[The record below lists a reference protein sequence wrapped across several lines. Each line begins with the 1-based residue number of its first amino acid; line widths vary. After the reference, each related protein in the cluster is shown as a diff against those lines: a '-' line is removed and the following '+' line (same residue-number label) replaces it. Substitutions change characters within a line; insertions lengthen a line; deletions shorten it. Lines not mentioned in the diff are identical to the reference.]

1 MGMISSERERAFL
14 EAEMSVFSED
24 EFTEYFVDGCDVG
37 GVPIM
42 ISSDYVELIELVKL
56 YLIEATK
63 QPSVVELLVTYWI
76 PIVQLLIVLIGAIA
90 GLYKYYST
98 KNKEINEKM
107 LSEVYAPLYQYFVK
121 QELYCFITG
130 FKRDINEAPI
140 IELTSKK
147 SKQTFSFGGE
157 NHGEI
162 KSETSTQIV
171 LGLNRQEF
179 LKVLESINIGLASKE
194 LYTLLNMY
202 KVLIHFEGMSNK
214 TSEAFLN
221 AAIMK
226 VDVEN
231 ALRAEIIKGYEHY
244 HKKLKLEKI
253 TSSGFHKI
261 KNGYIEFNYEV
272 DQEVK
277 NKLINEIKEN
287 PDKYE

>member
-1 MGMISSERERAFL
+1 MTGS
-14 EAEMSVFSED
+14 
-24 EFTEYFVDGCDVG
+24 TEYA
-37 GVPIM
+37 
-42 ISSDYVELIELVKL
+42 ELIELIRT
-56 YLIEATK
+56 YLIQATK
-63 QPSVVELLVTYWI
+63 QQNIVEVFISYWI
-76 PIVQLLIVLIGAIA
+76 PIIQLLIVLFGAIA

-121 QELYCFITG
+121 QELYCFITN

-140 IELTSKK
+140 IELTSK
-147 SKQTFSFGGE
+147 STKQTFSFGG
-157 NHGEI
+157 NDHGKV
-162 KSETSTQIV
+162 KSEISTQVV
-171 LGLNRQEF
+171 LGLNREEF

-202 KVLIHFEGMSNK
+202 KVLIHFEGMSDK

-221 AAIMK
+221 ATIMK

-244 HKKLKLEKI
+244 HKKLKLDKI
-253 TSSGFHKI
+253 TSSGFYRI
-261 KNGYIEFNYEV
+261 KDNNIEFNYEV

-277 NKLINEIKEN
+277 IELKNEINKSPE
-287 PDKYE
+287 KYE

>member
-1 MGMISSERERAFL
+1 
-14 EAEMSVFSED
+14 
-24 EFTEYFVDGCDVG
+24 
-37 GVPIM
+37 M
-42 ISSDYVELIELVKL
+42 ISSDYVELIELVKS

-63 QPSVVELLVTYWI
+63 QPSAADLIVSHWI
-76 PIVQLLIVLIGAIA
+76 PIAQILIVLIGAIA

-107 LSEVYAPLYQYFVK
+107 LSEVYAPLYQYFIK
-121 QELYCFITG
+121 QELYCFIND

-157 NHGEI
+157 NHGKI
-162 KSETSTQIV
+162 KSETTTQVV

-202 KVLIHFEGMSNK
+202 KVLIHFEGMSDK
-214 TSEAFLN
+214 TSEAYLN
-221 AAIMK
+221 ATIMK

-231 ALRAEIIKGYEHY
+231 ALRTEIIKGYEHY
-244 HKKLKLEKI
+244 HRKLKLDKI
-253 TSSGFHKI
+253 TTSGFYRI
-261 KNGYIEFNYEV
+261 KNNNIEFDYEV

-277 NKLINEIKEN
+277 DELKNAIKEN
-287 PDKYE
+287 PEKYE

>member
-1 MGMISSERERAFL
+1 MVS
-14 EAEMSVFSED
+14 
-24 EFTEYFVDGCDVG
+24 T
-37 GVPIM
+37 
-42 ISSDYVELIELVKL
+42 DYAELIELIKA
-56 YLIEATK
+56 YLIQATK
-63 QPSVVELLVTYWI
+63 QPSIADVLISYWV
-76 PIVQLLIVLIGAIA
+76 PIIQLLIVLIGSIA

-121 QELYCFITG
+121 QELYCFVTG
-130 FKRDINEAPI
+130 FKRNIKETPI
-140 IELTSKK
+140 IEITLRR
-147 SKQTFSFGGE
+147 SKQTISLSGE
-157 NHGEI
+157 NSGNL
-162 KSETSTQIV
+162 KSETTTQIV

-202 KVLIHFEGMSNK
+202 KVLIHFEVMSDK
-214 TSEAFLN
+214 SSKAYLN
-221 AAIMK
+221 ATIMK

-244 HKKLKLEKI
+244 HNKLKLEKI
-253 TSSGFHKI
+253 TSNGFYSI
-261 KNGYIEFNYEV
+261 KNNNIEFNYEV

-287 PDKYE
+287 PQKYD